1 MLALQP
7 TNPQPQAISQVM
19 PQTAVPGL
27 PKYSLVAPSAQAHP
41 LIVYLSNS
49 IKRDVR
55 LLAAMGAIKEPG
67 ARVIC
72 SYLPH
77 ATTADDEADTIAKS
91 LSSAYAFPLATPTSL
106 AEYTASKPAAVSF
119 FSQPAANPANKDPA
133 DAKRA
138 IAHAKKLNRQR
149 SETAPLRPASQQ
161 RAPSSPRK
169 EKSRHEGLGAKLGAF
184 FNKLTLD
191 SETSPRLRI
200 TTPSPRGSMAKLP
213 FPKAPGSSSPLASVS
228 LATLAEEASDEPPRV
243 AHRQTVSY
251 CQTPQGVM
259 QTRQLHEQRK
269 SSQSSQHSAT
279 TTQSASDRSSGAS
292 TLTVNTRKRSFTHL
306 GLSMESLPSEHPPQ
320 SAGPQLR
327 RAKPTANLTTFQ
339 AKLTTNV
346 VPTNSL
352 GLVLQS
358 TSVAPKPL
366 PTRAQRHHN
375 SLSVVHKE
383 PKSPT
388 SARVNYGLSS
398 IVSSRYN
405 ATAASPLSSK
415 PASAFPPMPSDACQA
430 AMLSGSSAQLSLL
443 AREQKD
449 NRRSQQKPPPV
460 AKALSDSST
469 DSIASMLVIAT
480 STYDYSSSIK
490 GDLEFVKGER
500 IIVQS
505 KVNDDWWFG
514 SILPE
519 SGRGSTGRSGMF
531 PRSHVSFN

>member
-1 MLALQP
+1 
-7 TNPQPQAISQVM
+7 
-19 PQTAVPGL
+19 
-27 PKYSLVAPSAQAHP
+27 
-41 LIVYLSNS
+41 
-49 IKRDVR
+49 
-55 LLAAMGAIKEPG
+55 
-67 ARVIC
+67 
-72 SYLPH
+72 
-77 ATTADDEADTIAKS
+77 
-91 LSSAYAFPLATPTSL
+91 
-106 AEYTASKPAAVSF
+106 
-119 FSQPAANPANKDPA
+119 
-133 DAKRA
+133 
-138 IAHAKKLNRQR
+138 
-149 SETAPLRPASQQ
+149 Q